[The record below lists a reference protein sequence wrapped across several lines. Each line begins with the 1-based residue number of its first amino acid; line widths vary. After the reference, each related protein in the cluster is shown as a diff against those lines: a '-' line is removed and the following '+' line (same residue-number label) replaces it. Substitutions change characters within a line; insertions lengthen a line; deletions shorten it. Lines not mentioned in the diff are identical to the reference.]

1 MCLLGGTNQREL
13 DLLFKISMW
22 PLIGDGLFELWK
34 LPPRKEKIKN
44 LITSVG
50 SYTQEFLESCFV
62 LLTDLVKCSI
72 YIVVIPFKLS
82 FSKWDWMDVYF
93 KRTPVYGRKCWA
105 VDE

>member
-44 LITSVG
+44 LITSV
-50 SYTQEFLESCFV
+50 SFRVMF
-62 LLTDLVKCSI
+62 
-72 YIVVIPFKLS
+72 PFKLYCS
-82 FSKWDWMDVYF
+82 DPIQAIIF
-93 KRTPVYGRKCWA
+93 
-105 VDE
+105 